1 MKEVVKGYMSVCS
14 GRVMR
19 IIPAFGVGGY
29 LNDRVK
35 ESFVEKEG
43 GREGGV
49 VLLSATEE
57 KRKA

>member
-1 MKEVVKGYMSVCS
+1 MKEVAKGYMSVCS

-35 ESFVEKEG
+35 ESFEEKEG

-49 VLLSATEE
+49 VLLSEE